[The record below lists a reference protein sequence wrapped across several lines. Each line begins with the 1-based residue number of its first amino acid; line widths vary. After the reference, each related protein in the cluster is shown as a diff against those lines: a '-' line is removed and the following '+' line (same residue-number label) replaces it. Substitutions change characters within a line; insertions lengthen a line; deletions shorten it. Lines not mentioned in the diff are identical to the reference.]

1 MPLFRFKISDA
12 EGKVSTQL
20 IEGDSRKD
28 ATRRL
33 HRRGVRPIEFL
44 GEGDVGGETGRGGRR
59 KLNVVDFTDRLVPLL
74 QAEVPLERA
83 LAILAESEENPTTA
97 EVVAD
102 LRRGLHEGRRFSQLV
117 RDRGAMFPRLYANVV
132 EAGEEAGALP
142 EVMGE
147 LQRFLSNQREFR
159 AFLVSA
165 SIYPAIVL
173 GMTVVVLGVLLGFI
187 VPRFA
192 QVIVNSGQTVPMS
205 TQILMNI
212 SETVRK
218 LWWVVPLVVL
228 LLVWLIRQAR
238 GEGQIRRR
246 LDAFTLRVPLVR
258 KIVLLTDLSRLCRT
272 MAILMRSGVH
282 LLQTVAIGTRILQN
296 FVLRES
302 ISGLAGELRQGQR
315 LSDAFAKSDL
325 IPSFMLRMVGV
336 GEETGAVET
345 MLERVAERYEGEL
358 KKTLNRIVALLE
370 PALIVFLGL
379 VVAGIVVSM
388 LLAIMDI
395 QSGF

>member
-1 MPLFRFKISDA
+1 
-12 EGKVSTQL
+12 
-20 IEGDSRKD
+20 
-28 ATRRL
+28 
-33 HRRGVRPIEFL
+33 
-44 GEGDVGGETGRGGRR
+44 
-59 KLNVVDFTDRLVPLL
+59 
-74 QAEVPLERA
+74 
-83 LAILAESEENPTTA
+83 
-97 EVVAD
+97 
-102 LRRGLHEGRRFSQLV
+102 
-117 RDRGAMFPRLYANVV
+117 MFPRLYANVV

-205 TQILMNI
+205 TQILMNV

-218 LWWVVPLVVL
+218 VWWVIPLAVL
-228 LLVWLIRQAR
+228 LLVWLLRQAQ
-238 GEGQIRRR
+238 GEGPMRHR
-246 LDAFTLRVPLVR
+246 LDAFVLRVPLVR
-258 KIVLLTDLSRLCRT
+258 RIVLLTDLSRLCRT
-272 MAILMRSGVH
+272 MSILMRSGVH
-282 LLQTVAIGTRILQN
+282 LLQTVSIGTRILQN
-296 FVLRES
+296 VVLRES
-302 ISGLAGELRQGQR
+302 IGGLAGELRQGQR

-325 IPSFMLRMVGV
+325 IPSFMLRMMGV
-336 GEETGAVET
+336 GEETGAVEV
-345 MLERVAERYEGEL
+345 MLERVAERYEGDL
-358 KKTLNRIVALLE
+358 RKTLNRIVTLLE